1 MRLDHKRTDKFKK
14 KKKKET
20 ILHTLYYT
28 IFRIRIFFLFIGV
41 LDNAFG
47 GQKNKF
53 SKKETILKT
62 LFLE

>member
-28 IFRIRIFFLFIGV
+28 IFRIRIFVYSLEFLIMR
-41 LDNAFG
+41 FG
-47 GQKNKF
+47 DKRTSFQ
-53 SKKETILKT
+53 KKETILKT